1 MKNLKKVLIVVFC
14 LLMLAFLLLTY
25 NYVRTGKAIKH
36 YYMDTM
42 RVEDLSDLAF
52 VVPYINHYN
61 RGVSYYSER
70 RYDMAE
76 EEFRK
81 ALSKKHPM
89 DEEKAKDCNIRINL
103 ALSMVKPLT
112 PESITS
118 DNVDIALQI
127 LYEARDILCEEGC
140 ADMENKEWHN
150 DDAQTLKEEIDEY
163 IKLLEDAKNNP
174 PQSDDGS
181 DGNGSGGGSDQNQNQ
196 GDGGSNQNQD
206 NNDQNQGN
214 NDQDQGGDDQ
224 NQNGGDDQNQDG
236 GDDQNQDDGQGQ
248 GDDQQDQGGQGEQN
262 KDPYQDIL
270 DELDDL
276 QHQGTQERQGSL
288 ENADGMGNY
297 SYYGGKSW

>member
-181 DGNGSGGGSDQNQNQ
+181 DGNGGGS
-196 GDGGSNQNQD
+196 G
-206 NNDQNQGN
+206 NDQNQGGDGGQN
-214 NDQDQGGDDQ
+214 QDNSDQ
-224 NQNGGDDQNQDG
+224 NQGGEDQNQDG
-236 GDDQNQDDGQGQ
+236 GENQQDDQGQGDNQQDDQGQ
-248 GDDQQDQGGQGEQN
+248 GDDQQDQGGQSEQN

-288 ENADGMGNY
+288 EEAGGMGNY